1 MKTFIKL
8 TQTGNDDL
16 EGQPVWID
24 IEKIVSI
31 EERDDRTQV
40 SVSDDYFFVKE
51 SAREIFELAG
61 EYYVLIRLCR
71 GKEND

>member
-1 MKTFIKL
+1 MKSFIKL

-16 EGQPVWID
+16 EGLPVWIA

-31 EERDDRTQV
+31 EEGNDSTQV
-40 SVSDDYFFVKE
+40 SVNGDYFFVKE
-51 SAREIFELAG
+51 SAQRIFEFIG
-61 EYYVLIRLCR
+61 EYDVLIRLCR

>member
-16 EGQPVWID
+16 DGKPVWIA

-31 EERDDRTQV
+31 EEGNDSTQV
-40 SVSDDYFFVKE
+40 SVNDDYFFVKE
-51 SAREIFELAG
+51 SA
-61 EYYVLIRLCR
+61 
-71 GKEND
+71 